1 MMRALWTAGSGMA
14 AQQANVDNIANNL
27 ANVNTTGFKKS
38 RSDFEDL
45 MYQTIRQAGATT
57 GPDNQVPTGIQI
69 GLGVRQIATQK
80 MYTSGSLQ
88 NTGNTLDVAITNGDS
103 SFFQIAMPDGSTAY
117 TRDGSFKMDSQGR
130 VTTSEGYLLVPNI
143 TIPAGGS
150 TTNLTISQ
158 DGRVT
163 MKIND
168 QIQDLGQ
175 IQVAQFI
182 NPAGLESIGGNLLKE
197 TVASG
202 TPTLGNPGDNGAGS
216 LAQKELEM
224 SNVQVVDEMV
234 NMIVAQRAYE
244 MNSKAIT
251 TSDTMLE
258 QAANLKR

>member
-1 MMRALWTAGSGMA
+1 MA

-57 GPDNQVPTGIQI
+57 GADNQVPTGIQI

-80 MYTSGSLQ
+80 MYTTGSLQ
-88 NTGNTLDVAITNGDS
+88 NTGNELDMAITNGDN
-103 SFFQIAMPDGSTAY
+103 SFFQIAMPDGTINY
-117 TRDGSFKMDSQGR
+117 TRDGSFKRDNQGR
-130 VTTSEGYLLVPNI
+130 IVNSEGYLLEPNI
-143 TIPAGGS
+143 TIPAGA
-150 TTNLTISQ
+150 TNLNISK

-163 MKIND
+163 VTVDK
-168 QIQDLGQ
+168 QIQELGQ
-175 IQVAQFI
+175 IQLATFV
-182 NPAGLESIGGNLLKE
+182 NPAGLESLGGNLVRE
-197 TVASG
+197 TTASG
-202 TPTLGNPGDNGAGS
+202 APVVGNPGDNGSGTI
-216 LAQKELEM
+216 AQKTLEM

>member
-14 AQQANVDNIANNL
+14 AQQANVDNISNNL

-38 RSDFEDL
+38 RTDFEDL
-45 MYQTIRQAGATT
+45 MYQTLRQAGATT

-80 MYTSGSLQ
+80 IYTTGSLT
-88 NTGNTLDVAITNGDS
+88 NTGNDLDIAITNGDN
-103 SFFQIAMPDGSTAY
+103 SFFQISMPDGSTAY
-117 TRDGSFKMDSQGR
+117 TRDGSFKKDSQGR
-130 VTTSEGYLLVPNI
+130 LENSEGYLLTPNI
-143 TIPAGGS
+143 TIPTGA
-150 TTNLTISQ
+150 TNLTISQ

-163 MKIND
+163 VTVNN
-168 QIQDLGQ
+168 QTQDLGQ
-175 IQVAQFI
+175 LQLATFI
-182 NPAGLESIGGNLLKE
+182 NPAGLESLGGNLLRE
-197 TVASG
+197 TTASG
-202 TPTLGNPGDNGAGS
+202 APVIGNPGDDGVGT
-216 LAQKELEM
+216 LAQKMLEM

-251 TSDTMLE
+251 TSDNMLE